1 MVRIN
6 GRDVVLD
13 VTLVTRVSLAV
24 ELVDKYTNERAV
36 GRARVLIKEVSHE
49 GKKNPSGYFLFLNIP
64 DGVYTVSVKSE
75 YYLDEERLLS
85 LPSSFPENPSVSILL
100 EPRPSYPF
108 PPGATLIRGLV
119 RDPADNPIAEAHVEI
134 VGKNIENRSG
144 ENGEF
149 VLYFGGLKEAD
160 VIRVNGKLF
169 VKGNGD
175 QMITVRANHP
185 NYGTVSTTTEVQE
198 GTAASVMMAY

>member
-1 MVRIN
+1 VVRIN
-6 GRDVVLD
+6 GREVVLD
-13 VTLVTRVSLAV
+13 ATLITRISLAV
-24 ELVDKYTNERAV
+24 ELVDKYTNEQAV
-36 GRARVLIKEVSHE
+36 GRVRVFIKEVSQE
-49 GKKNPSGYFLFLNIP
+49 GRKNPSGYFLFLNIP
-64 DGVYTVSVKSE
+64 DGVYTISVKSE
-75 YYLDEERLLS
+75 HYLDEERVLS
-85 LPSSFPENPSVSILL
+85 LPSSLPENPLVSIFL

-119 RDPADNPIAEAHVEI
+119 RDPVDNPIAEARVEI
-134 VGKNIENRSG
+134 VGKNIENRSA

-149 VLYFGGLKEAD
+149 VLYFGALKETD
-160 VIRVNGKLF
+160 IIRVNGKSF

-185 NYGTVSTTTEVQE
+185 NYGTLSATTEVQE

>member
-1 MVRIN
+1 VLRLD

-24 ELVDKYTNERAV
+24 DLVDKYTNERAV
-36 GRARVLIKEVSHE
+36 GRTRVFVKEVSQE
-49 GKKNPSGYFLFLNIP
+49 GRKNPSGYFLFLNIP
-64 DGVYTVSVKSE
+64 DGVYTISVTSE
-75 YYLDEERLLS
+75 HYRDEERVLS
-85 LPSSFPENPSVSILL
+85 LPSSFPENPLVTVFL

-108 PPGATLIRGLV
+108 PPGATLIRGMV
-119 RDPADNPIAEAHVEI
+119 RDPTDKPLAEARVEI
-134 VGKNIENRSG
+134 VGKNIENRSA

-149 VLYFGGLKEAD
+149 VLYFGALKETD
-160 VIRVNGKLF
+160 IIRVNGKSF

-185 NYGTVSTTTEVQE
+185 NYGTLSATTEVQE